1 MSLGREDATRVL
13 RFCLAGDGWGSA
25 VEEDG
30 VCVVRVART
39 GGGDPDL
46 RRFEGQTFEEAL
58 RQAVAMGVLRGA
70 CIEKQIAFLARTLPE
85 RSGGGGPGQGRD
97 DLDAAAELG
106 AGGSASSPSMWG
118 GAINAT
124 LFPVVARALGGLLH
138 DTQRERGRSALY
150 TGSGGRLSAGEL
162 RDQWRATD
170 ERRMELASLRRRYSG
185 RLPGSLTATLDT
197 ADETLTAAVAIR
209 RRVEALEIELNDVI
223 EVYTRFNRALLI
235 ACDTLA
241 TDGVETAL
249 RPVALAWMALLHA
262 KEKTGIVRA
271 QLAGAF
277 ALDRFMD
284 ADSQHL
290 VVSGLIAAR
299 RSYLHLFAAAAPR
312 DAARLLEQSLASS
325 EVVRAVEEME
335 KVALSR
341 SDGFGIDPVDW
352 FATATRSMDLLDEVD
367 VAVMA
372 SLESAAVAAA
382 TRSA

>member
-85 RSGGGGPGQGRD
+85 RGGGGPGQGRD
-97 DLDAAAELG
+97 DPDMAAELG
-106 AGGSASSPSMWG
+106 AGGSALSPSVWG

-150 TGSGGRLSAGEL
+150 TGSAGRLSAGEL

-185 RLPGSLTATLDT
+185 RLPGSLTATLDA
-197 ADETLTAAVAIR
+197 ADEVLTAAVAIR
-209 RRVEALEIELNDVI
+209 RRVEALEIELGELI

-241 TDGVETAL
+241 TDGVETPL

-271 QLAGAF
+271 QLAAAF

-290 VVSGLIAAR
+290 AVSGLIAAR

-325 EVVRAVEEME
+325 EVVRAVEQME

-372 SLESAAVAAA
+372 SLESAAAAAA
-382 TRSA
+382 TSRSA